1 MNPVNVLIVEDDPM
15 ARTLLEIYLKNSGRY
30 RLAAAIESAAMA
42 ELYCLNHQID
52 VIVMDVCTALNAS
65 GLEAAAKIKKH
76 DPDIRIIIVTSQP
89 ECSFL
94 TRAKK
99 SGVDSFWYKES
110 SEERFLS
117 VLDRTMNGES
127 VYPDK
132 LPRLYVGTAMSTE
145 FTETELQI
153 LRELTGGD
161 TDEEIAGNLYLSV
174 YTVRKYVKNML
185 EKTGFKSRT
194 QLAVAARES
203 GLVIK
208 DY

>member
-1 MNPVNVLIVEDDPM
+1 MKPVNVLIVEDDSM

-30 RLAAAIESAAMA
+30 HLAAAIESAAMA
-42 ELYCLNHQID
+42 ELYCLKNQVD
-52 VIVMDVCTALNAS
+52 LVVMDVCTALNAS
-65 GLEAAAKIKKH
+65 GLEAAAKIKKNY
-76 DPDIRIIIVTSQP
+76 PSIRVMIITSQP
-89 ECSFL
+89 ECGFI
-94 TRAKK
+94 TRARQ
-99 SGVDSFWYKES
+99 SGVDSFWYKEP
-110 SEERFLS
+110 SEEAFLS
-117 VLDRTMNGES
+117 VMDRTMSGES
-127 VYPDK
+127 VYPSV
-132 LPRLYVGTAMSTE
+132 LPRLYVGAAVNTE

-153 LRELTGGD
+153 LRELTSGD